1 MSHAKDLGGKRALIT
16 GASSGIGRATAL
28 HLASRGAR
36 VALVARDHD
45 ALSGLAKEISV
56 AGGEAVVCPAD
67 LLDVS
72 ARERVVSEALESLGG
87 LDLLVNAAGVIK
99 SDSVESATLEGWGW
113 LMELNLTAPFHLLQ
127 RCLEALKSSRGAVV
141 NVSSVTGVR
150 AFPGVMSYCVSK
162 AGLEQMTR
170 CAALELATHGVRVN
184 AVCPGVVRT
193 ALHKRSGMDE
203 EAYARFLQHS
213 QGTHPLGRVGEP
225 EEVAELI
232 AFLGTSASGWVTGVS
247 IPIDGGRHA
256 TCAR

>member
-1 MSHAKDLGGKRALIT
+1 MSYEKDLAGTRALIT

-28 HLASRGAR
+28 MLASRGAH
-36 VALVARDHD
+36 VALVARDQG
-45 ALSGLAKEISV
+45 ALKALADEIGS
-56 AGGEAVVCPAD
+56 AGGRAALCPAD
-67 LLDVS
+67 LLDVT
-72 ARERVVSEALESLGG
+72 ARERAVREALEALGG

-127 RCLEALKSSRGAVV
+127 LSLEALKERRGAVV

-170 CAALELATHGVRVN
+170 CAALELAAYGVRVN

-193 ALHKRSGMDE
+193 ELHSRSGMDE

-232 AFLGTSASGWVTGVS
+232 TFLGTSASGWITGVS
-247 IPIDGGRHA
+247 VPIDGGRHA

>member
-1 MSHAKDLGGKRALIT
+1 MSELRDQEQQRVIVT

-28 HLASRGAR
+28 LLAGRGAH
-36 VALVARDHD
+36 VALIARDQE
-45 ALSGLAKEISV
+45 ALSALAEQVRS
-56 AGGEAVVCPAD
+56 AGGRAEVCPAD
-67 LLDVS
+67 LTDRA
-72 ARERVVSEALESLGG
+72 ARGEALEGALEALGG

-99 SDSVESATLEGWGW
+99 SDSVERATLEGWDH

-127 RCLEALKSSRGAVV
+127 LCLPALKASRGAVV

-162 AGLEQMTR
+162 AGLDQMTR
-170 CAALELATHGVRVN
+170 CAALELAEFGVRVN
-184 AVCPGVVRT
+184 SVCPGVVRT
-193 ALHKRSGMDE
+193 ELHKRSGMAE
-203 EAYARFLQHS
+203 EAYAQFLAHS

-232 AFLGTSASGWVTGVS
+232 AFLGSGRAGWVTGVS
-247 IPIDGGRHA
+247 VPIDGGRHA